1 VDLDV
6 LSDRTRPPFASWRR
20 PDRAPSGAT
29 DIDTDRLVSA
39 VPGPARW
46 ALGRLWRLALLLVAV
61 TIGCFALVE
70 ASPIDPVDAY
80 VGADMAR
87 IGPDQRD
94 LIAERWGL
102 DDPAPIRFGRL
113 VGQLARGNLGTS
125 MIYDQPVATV
135 IAERFTASLVLM
147 TVAWLASGAIGFGL
161 GIVAAATR
169 DSVLDRTVRWWAYTL
184 ASAPTFWIGLL
195 LLAVFSVSLGWT
207 PLCCA
212 VPIGADPAETGL
224 VTRAHHLLL
233 PAVTLSIV
241 GVAPIVL
248 HTRERATAA
257 LSSDFVVF
265 ARAQGDRGVGLI
277 RHRVLRSAAV
287 PAVLLLFASVS
298 ELFGGAILAE
308 TVFSY
313 PGLGQATTEAG
324 IRGDVP
330 LLVGIAL
337 FSAVFV
343 FVGNTLGDL
352 IQGVLDPRVPPAST
366 IGRRSTGGQRR
377 TIAAED
383 PTGVTDGALVPS
395 SGGGA

>member
-1 VDLDV
+1 M
-6 LSDRTRPPFASWRR
+6 
-20 PDRAPSGAT
+20 
-29 DIDTDRLVSA
+29 
-39 VPGPARW
+39 
-46 ALGRLWRLALLLVAV
+46 WRLALLLVAV

-70 ASPIDPVDAY
+70 ASPIDPVNAY
-80 VGADMAR
+80 IGADTAR
-87 IGPDQRD
+87 IGPEQRA

-102 DDPAPIRFGRL
+102 DDPAPVRFGRL
-113 VGQLARGNLGTS
+113 VGQLVRGNLGTS

-135 IAERFTASLVLM
+135 ISQRFTASLALM
-147 TVAWLASGAIGFGL
+147 TVAWLASGILGFGL

-169 DSVLDRTVRWWAYTL
+169 DSVIDRTIRWWAYTL

-195 LLAVFSVSLGWT
+195 LLAVFSVSLRWT

-212 VPIGADPAETGL
+212 VPIGADPAETSL
-224 VTRAHHLLL
+224 LTRAHHLLL

-257 LSSDFVVF
+257 LRSEFVLF
-265 ARAQGDRGVGLI
+265 ARAQGDRGAGLV
-277 RHRVLRSAAV
+277 RHRVVRSAAV
-287 PAVLLLFASVS
+287 PAGLLLFASVS

-324 IRGDVP
+324 VRGDVP

-343 FVGNTLGDL
+343 FVGNALGDL
-352 IQGVLDPRVPPAST
+352 AQSVLDPRVPLSGVA
-366 IGRRSTGGQRR
+366 GRRSGSGRWWSPG
-377 TIAAED
+377 AERVGEHAGD
-383 PTGVTDGALVPS
+383 LNGRTGVPPAGRGDQS
-395 SGGGA
+395 